1 MQTLAVIIMK
11 ALVCHVFLL
20 FAIISTAQNSLSVE
34 FKQRNNSIS
43 RDYHI
48 YHSDSL
54 VHTNCSV
61 KQDSN
66 ILNHLGEGP
75 YLVVYNTL
83 FGADSLTIE
92 FSQGQESQSIVLD
105 TEHIVLSK
113 IESTFSEIE
122 SLQGSDTVSIKYSL
136 TSCYA
141 SNETDLTLI
150 KRDGKYYQCKNNRR
164 KRISSNKIQQLILYE
179 KTIRNLNQE
188 ANIDG
193 IEYGSTCREK
203 VAISKNSTPI
213 FSARV
218 NCGDWNKFSQIEHW
232 IK

>member
-1 MQTLAVIIMK
+1 MKAVII
-11 ALVCHVFLL
+11 HVFLF
-20 FAIISTAQNSLSVE
+20 FATLTTAQNSLSVK
-34 FKQRNNSIS
+34 FKPRDNSIS

-48 YHSDSL
+48 YHLNSL
-54 VHTNCSV
+54 IHTKCSV

-66 ILNHLGEGP
+66 VLNHLGEGP
-75 YLVVYNTL
+75 YLIIYNTL
-83 FGADSLTIE
+83 YGADSLAIE

-105 TEHIVLSK
+105 TEHIEPSK

-122 SLQGSDTVSIKYSL
+122 SMQGSDTISIKYSL
-136 TSCYA
+136 TA
-141 SNETDLTLI
+141 SYTSKETDLTLI
-150 KRDGKYYQCKNNRR
+150 KRDGKYYKCKKNRR

-179 KTIRNLNQE
+179 KTIRNLSQK

-203 VAISKNSTPI
+203 VAIRKNTTPT
-213 FSARV
+213 FSVWV

-232 IK
+232 LK